1 MHRSMHRRDGS
12 CTESQKGR
20 FLLCLS
26 NIVDHSGDGKVK
38 NGVIM
43 LTLGYKIPF

>member
-1 MHRSMHRRDGS
+1 MLINYLALIIPAPSVR
-12 CTESQKGR
+12 
-20 FLLCLS
+20 
-26 NIVDHSGDGKVK
+26 